1 MSAST
6 APNVIQAT
14 INYYALQGY
23 YQHIV
28 TLCEKVMKLGRDPV
42 FVFWHSFGHAMQ
54 GNLSEALRGFNSIK
68 QRKEMELAA
77 YIGLLYTN
85 RQTSSAGMNHMIDD
99 GPKL

>member
-42 FVFWHSFGHAMQ
+42 VVFWHSFGHAMQ